1 MFIVLASSKDRV
13 RKQKEVRKIIFV
25 TRTIFFVI
33 GILGLALIIL
43 NFWVDTGKI
52 GGVLCSGALIGHL
65 ATNLESETDIQP
77 PDQNR
82 KS

>member
-1 MFIVLASSKDRV
+1 MK
-13 RKQKEVRKIIFV
+13 KKVRKIS
-25 TRTIFFVI
+25 FVI

-43 NFWVDTGKI
+43 NFWVDTRKI
-52 GGVLCSGALIGHL
+52 GGVLCAVALIGHL
-65 ATNLESETDIQP
+65 VTQESETDIQP

>member
-1 MFIVLASSKDRV
+1 MLASSKNRV
-13 RKQKEVRKIIFV
+13 RMKKKVRKIS
-25 TRTIFFVI
+25 FVI

-43 NFWVDTGKI
+43 NFWVDTRKI
-52 GGVLCSGALIGHL
+52 GGVLCAVALIGHL
-65 ATNLESETDIQP
+65 VTQESETDIQP

>member
-1 MFIVLASSKDRV
+1 MMLASSKNRV
-13 RKQKEVRKIIFV
+13 RMKKKVRKIS
-25 TRTIFFVI
+25 FVI

-43 NFWVDTGKI
+43 NFWVDTRKI
-52 GGVLCSGALIGHL
+52 GGVLCAVALIGHL
-65 ATNLESETDIQP
+65 VTQESETDIQP

>member
-13 RKQKEVRKIIFV
+13 RKQKEVRK
-25 TRTIFFVI
+25 IFFVI

>member
-13 RKQKEVRKIIFV
+13 RKQKEVRKIS
-25 TRTIFFVI
+25 FVI
-33 GILGLALIIL
+33 GILGLALVML
-43 NFWVDTGKI
+43 SFWVDTGKI
-52 GGVLCSGALIGHL
+52 VGVLCAGALIGHL
-65 ATNLESETDIQP
+65 ATWKSETDIQP

>member
-1 MFIVLASSKDRV
+1 MLASSKDRV
-13 RKQKEVRKIIFV
+13 RKQKEVRKIS
-25 TRTIFFVI
+25 FVI
-33 GILGLALIIL
+33 GILGLALVIL
-43 NFWVDTGKI
+43 SFWVDTGKI

>member
-1 MFIVLASSKDRV
+1 MLASSKNRV
-13 RKQKEVRKIIFV
+13 RMKKKVRKV
-25 TRTIFFVI
+25 SFVI

-43 NFWVDTGKI
+43 NFWVDTRKI
-52 GGVLCSGALIGHL
+52 GGVLCAVALIGHL
-65 ATNLESETDIQP
+65 VTQESETDIQP

>member
-1 MFIVLASSKDRV
+1 MMLASSKNRV
-13 RKQKEVRKIIFV
+13 RMKKKVRKV
-25 TRTIFFVI
+25 SFVI

-43 NFWVDTGKI
+43 NFWVDTRKI
-52 GGVLCSGALIGHL
+52 GGVLCAVALIGHL
-65 ATNLESETDIQP
+65 VTQESETDIQP